1 MLAWWFFSLIVIIIH
16 YMLQIGVHDS
26 NQNEK
31 EKDYYGFF
39 KHCQVIIIFFVQKMM
54 MKNYNFF
61 HSIHSIHLL
70 FWYICQTFFVVVAV
84 HDWMNESW
92 LKLNSLWNE
101 WRLTEWMNE
110 TYKYSWHEYSLS
122 LMNDNDD
129 SDDDARIRFLR
140 IQQLEFRFFVC
151 MCFESLIKSNEMM
164 MIMMVCVVY
173 VTVSI
178 SERNKNWHVFVYR
191 ISFWFNGIPFCQ
203 LASSFS
209 I

>member
-1 MLAWWFFSLIVIIIH
+1 
-16 YMLQIGVHDS
+16 
-26 NQNEK
+26 
-31 EKDYYGFF
+31 
-39 KHCQVIIIFFVQKMM
+39 MM

-61 HSIHSIHLL
+61 HSIHLL

-110 TYKYSWHEYSLS
+110 WMNETYKYSWHEYSLS

-140 IQQLEFRFFVC
+140 IQQLEFRFF
-151 MCFESLIKSNEMM
+151 FG
-164 MIMMVCVVY
+164 VY
-173 VTVSI
+173 VLWISNQIKWNDDDNDGLCGLCDSVNIRTKQELTRVCLSNFILIQWNPVLSVSI
-178 SERNKNWHVFVYR
+178 IIFYLMKQKWRQNN
-191 ISFWFNGIPFCQ
+191 
-203 LASSFS
+203 
-209 I
+209 